1 MKLLAFGFSAAALA
15 LAQPSPPA
23 VKNPAQNIERGT
35 ALPDAKTI
43 LRRAAAATGGT
54 DAHKSI
60 KTQKLVGK
68 MGVTAAGIS
77 GTIISY
83 RSQRGETY
91 QIIEMPG
98 AGKIEAGNNGD
109 VEWER
114 STLTGPKIRR
124 VASTPGNLLQPDPAA
139 QAVAENY
146 TKVET
151 AGLDMV
157 NGKPCYIVH
166 IWPENSG
173 AMQTACY
180 DRETFLP
187 VRFEINAGTVKLNMF
202 LGDYRTVG
210 AVKLPFVTETQAMGQ
225 TIRLQWE
232 TITLNDPLPPEAI
245 ELPEEIEI
253 LAYRLRTE
261 IRDVEADDKD
271 RPTLK
276 RRTTPQT
283 KK

>member
-1 MKLLAFGFSAAALA
+1 VKLLAFGLTAAALA
-15 LAQPSPPA
+15 LAQPSPPPA
-23 VKNPAQNIERGT
+23 KNPVKNIERGT
-35 ALPDAKTI
+35 ALPEAKTI
-43 LRRAAAATGGT
+43 LSRAAAAAGGI
-54 DAHKSI
+54 DAQKSI
-60 KTQKLVGK
+60 KTQKLVGT
-68 MGVTAAGIS
+68 MGVPAAGIS
-77 GTIISY
+77 GTIITY
-83 RSQRGETY
+83 RSQRGEMY

-124 VASTPGNLLQPDPAA
+124 VASTPGNLLQPDPTAL
-139 QAVAENY
+139 AVADNY
-146 TKVET
+146 SKIET

-157 NGKPCYIVH
+157 NGKPCFIVH

-173 AMQTACY
+173 AMQTVCY
-180 DRETFLP
+180 DRQTFLP
-187 VRFEINAGTVKLNMF
+187 VRLEINAGTVKLNLI

-210 AVKLPFVTETQAMGQ
+210 AVKLPFLTETQAMGQ

-253 LAYRLRTE
+253 LAYRPRTE
-261 IRDVEADDKD
+261 IRDVDADDKD
-271 RPTLK
+271 RPTLR

>member
-1 MKLLAFGFSAAALA
+1 LKLLAFGLTAAALA
-15 LAQPSPPA
+15 LAQPSPPPA
-23 VKNPAQNIERGT
+23 KNPVKNIGRGT

-43 LRRAAAATGGT
+43 LSRAAAATGGI
-54 DAHKSI
+54 DAQKSI
-60 KTQKLVGK
+60 KTQKLVGT
-68 MGVTAAGIS
+68 MGVPEAGIS
-77 GTIISY
+77 GTIITY
-83 RSQRGETY
+83 RSQRGEMY

-124 VASTPGNLLQPDPAA
+124 VASTPGNLLQPDPTAL
-139 QAVAENY
+139 AVADNY
-146 TKVET
+146 SKIET

-157 NGKPCYIVH
+157 NGKPCFIVH

-173 AMQTACY
+173 SMQTACY
-180 DRETFLP
+180 DRQTFLP
-187 VRFEINAGTVKLNMF
+187 VHLEINAGTVKLDLI

-210 AVKLPFVTETQAMGQ
+210 AVKLPFLTETQAMGQ

-253 LAYRLRTE
+253 LAYRPRTE
-261 IRDVEADDKD
+261 IRDVEVDDKD
-271 RPTLK
+271 RPTLR